1 MEKHFRYNKLK
12 LKKGVFT
19 PQYDTEG
26 IVDLVKNRVDYGVGL
41 EVGIGTGAISIAI
54 ASETNNV
61 LTAIDINKKAI
72 KLAKKNAKLNKVD
85 KFLNIIESDFFKF
98 KSSNKFDFLV
108 SNPPYIDF
116 ADQGV
121 EEWVKTNQPHEAL
134 YAAENGLLFYKSFLQ
149 RFEELLTPQGI
160 MFFEIGEEQKS
171 DLAKVLSEY
180 PKFKYEFTRDIS
192 GKDRYLVVELK

>member
-121 EEWVKTNQPHEAL
+121 EE
-134 YAAENGLLFYKSFLQ
+134 
-149 RFEELLTPQGI
+149 
-160 MFFEIGEEQKS
+160 
-171 DLAKVLSEY
+171 
-180 PKFKYEFTRDIS
+180 
-192 GKDRYLVVELK
+192 